1 MPTSPPPPKGWL
13 PPGLG
18 YGSLLSAKPLSVLS
32 SCPPPRRSKAE
43 MRHTCRGTINL
54 ATANIT
60 VEDSC
65 NFIISNGGAQTYHLK
80 ASSEV
85 ERQRWVTALELAK
98 AKAVKMLEESGMAL
112 PPACHHSVCPRIP
125 PEPGRTCQPPA
136 TPHVGP
142 SPSTQGL
149 FCRSVESDPT
159 CFSPSLAAF
168 PCPSLILGR
177 GAALCFG
184 VTQLSF

>member
-1 MPTSPPPPKGWL
+1 
-13 PPGLG
+13 
-18 YGSLLSAKPLSVLS
+18 
-32 SCPPPRRSKAE
+32 

-98 AKAVKMLEESGMAL
+98 AKAVKMLAESG
-112 PPACHHSVCPRIP
+112 R
-125 PEPGRTCQPPA
+125 EQRT
-136 TPHVGP
+136 
-142 SPSTQGL
+142 
-149 FCRSVESDPT
+149 
-159 CFSPSLAAF
+159 
-168 PCPSLILGR
+168 PCPGTILFALLLHKSYLVPHCHLIINYLLDVSGFSLSCRIFSWRAGFPLEAVLPRR
-177 GAALCFG
+177 GPLEMFYY
-184 VTQLSF
+184 S

>member
-1 MPTSPPPPKGWL
+1 MKRNEIDQGQTTHSF
-13 PPGLG
+13 
-18 YGSLLSAKPLSVLS
+18 LLSMSL
-32 SCPPPRRSKAE
+32 PRYCRSKAE

-98 AKAVKMLEESGMAL
+98 AKAVKMLAESGREQRTLCQGNFSFAPL
-112 PPACHHSVCPRIP
+112 THKSYFILHCHLIINYHLDVSGTSCSVSPGERVFKWGQFCLTGDTQQCLEPFSCPRW
-125 PEPGRTCQPPA
+125 E
-136 TPHVGP
+136 V
-142 SPSTQGL
+142 L
-149 FCRSVESDPT
+149 VL
-159 CFSPSLAAF
+159 LA
-168 PCPSLILGR
+168 CSE
-177 GAALCFG
+177 
-184 VTQLSF
+184 

>member
-1 MPTSPPPPKGWL
+1 MRRNRIDQGQTTHSF
-13 PPGLG
+13 
-18 YGSLLSAKPLSVLS
+18 LLSMS
-32 SCPPPRRSKAE
+32 SPHYCRSKAE

-98 AKAVKMLEESGMAL
+98 AKAVKMLAESGGEQRTLCQGNFSFAYL
-112 PPACHHSVCPRIP
+112 THKVYFIPHCHLIINYHLHVSGTSCSVS
-125 PEPGRTCQPPA
+125 PGEM
-136 TPHVGP
+136 V
-142 SPSTQGL
+142 
-149 FCRSVESDPT
+149 FK
-159 CFSPSLAAF
+159 
-168 PCPSLILGR
+168 
-177 GAALCFG
+177 
-184 VTQLSF
+184 

>member
-1 MPTSPPPPKGWL
+1 
-13 PPGLG
+13 
-18 YGSLLSAKPLSVLS
+18 
-32 SCPPPRRSKAE
+32 

-98 AKAVKMLEESGMAL
+98 AKAVKMLEESGMAQGSPIKL
-112 PPACHHSVCPRIP
+112 LRAPVLQPR
-125 PEPGRTCQPPA
+125 
-136 TPHVGP
+136 GP
-142 SPSTQGL
+142 SAHPQGTIPRLFPIPKLPLLTAACKANLCFPALICVLCRVPASLVPSVGWGWGSCVHPHGSWQ
-149 FCRSVESDPT
+149 
-159 CFSPSLAAF
+159 
-168 PCPSLILGR
+168 PCPGFLLP
-177 GAALCFG
+177 ALA
-184 VTQLSF
+184 